1 MKECSEKQIYVIGG
15 RERRTNI
22 GKSETDDC
30 EAPSAGSTLHVGDGE
45 WKHPLRDCL
54 WVEVNLLKIR
64 PEEKLTRPRTSTVE
78 QPAQIARTTA
88 YGDQFFAVQGLEH
101 FAILTLLH
109 GSLHCFWFG
118 R

>member
-30 EAPSAGSTLHVGDGE
+30 EAPSAWSTLHCWGRRMETPAQGLSVGGSE
-45 WKHPLRDCL
+45 
-54 WVEVNLLKIR
+54 LLKIR
-64 PEEKLTRPRTSTVE
+64 PEAKLTRPRTGTVE

-88 YGDQFFAVQGLEH
+88 YGDQFVAEQGLEH

-109 GSLHCFWFG
+109 GSLHWFWFG

>member
-30 EAPSAGSTLHVGDGE
+30 EAPSAWSTLHCWGRRMETPAQGLSVGGSE
-45 WKHPLRDCL
+45 
-54 WVEVNLLKIR
+54 LLKIR
-64 PEEKLTRPRTSTVE
+64 PEEKLTPVLWSK
-78 QPAQIARTTA
+78 PAQIARTTA
-88 YGDQFFAVQGLEH
+88 YGDQFLAEQGLEH

-109 GSLHCFWFG
+109 GSLHWFWFG